1 MRTGIDLIT
10 EERNRQIQ
18 KEGFSE
24 KHDLAYKNNE
34 LEDYAMFLLTGNEDY
49 FPNGWD
55 IEWKEKRFKRSRRE
69 NIIKA
74 AALLAAHLDA
84 TKVKMKKFLLNT
96 TSESGDNYTYFI
108 NHTKKPSDK
117 EIHAFLMV
125 NATDKDDDNLYENVA
140 LIQEI
145 IETDFL
151 TIPTK

>member
-1 MRTGIDLIT
+1 MKTGIDLIA
-10 EERNRQIQ
+10 EERNRQIE

-34 LEDYAMFLLTGNEDY
+34 LEEYAMFLLTGDVHY

-96 TSESGDNYTYFI
+96 TSESGDHYTYFI
-108 NHTKKPSDK
+108 NHHKEPTDE
-117 EIHAFLMV
+117 EIHAFLMA
-125 NATDKDDDNLYENVA
+125 NATDKDGDDLYENVA
-140 LIQEI
+140 LLQEI